1 MLQNGFSDV
10 KLCAKNF
17 LSAFC
22 GHYLNYAPA

>member
-1 MLQNGFSDV
+1 MLQNDFSDV